1 MFPRKT
7 KLELKHL
14 CHCDRKVTNSRK
26 FVLPSKLAEAL
37 VHFLQT
43 SPTSRSRYCTDYLY
57 DLKGIN
63 KEYAYQWTN
72 RIIVRFWHVYRSLF
86 SFYVWQEGSCFVQL
100 WWVCCGFLV
109 GLEGKKKVAQ
119 INMRSHLLYKKI
131 WIVVLVAYTESHI
144 EEREFRE
151 GEGGGERAHAAI

>member
-14 CHCDRKVTNSRK
+14 YHCDRKVTNSRK

-63 KEYAYQWTN
+63 KEYAYQ
-72 RIIVRFWHVYRSLF
+72 
-86 SFYVWQEGSCFVQL
+86 
-100 WWVCCGFLV
+100 
-109 GLEGKKKVAQ
+109 
-119 INMRSHLLYKKI
+119 
-131 WIVVLVAYTESHI
+131 
-144 EEREFRE
+144 
-151 GEGGGERAHAAI
+151 